1 MNSLRSTIQVSL
13 VNEYIV
19 KKGRAFDNDMER
31 IHVYLSRGN
40 YYKSTINEIFETIYT
55 DLKRLRTSPK
65 IGAKLSNK
73 TTIPNE
79 YRYLVSGD
87 YVIFYKVYEK
97 EALVKVFHIYH
108 GKENYLSKLNLNER
122 QIIQHKLKYYQV
134 RLYLGLC
141 YFRSNY

>member
-1 MNSLRSTIQVSL
+1 M
-13 VNEYIV
+13 NEYIV

-122 QIIQHKLKYYQV
+122 
-134 RLYLGLC
+134 
-141 YFRSNY
+141 

>member
-1 MNSLRSTIQVSL
+1 MSL
-13 VNEYIV
+13 VTGYIV

-40 YYKSTINEIFETIYT
+40 YDKSTINEIFETIYT

-65 IGAKLSNK
+65 IGEKLSNK

-108 GKENYLSKLNLNER
+108 GKESYLSKLNLNER
-122 QIIQHKLKYYQV
+122 
-134 RLYLGLC
+134 
-141 YFRSNY
+141 